1 MHSVKVP
8 LDRETVARFFNL
20 QVALTQA
27 QQPECS
33 CPGSVP
39 RRRRGER
46 GSSLPPPQP
55 SRTLTGHPG
64 SGKKEEGGGA
74 VREFTPPAA
83 LRKVLSSSTCV
94 QKATRGSP
102 GGRHAPF
109 QSGNPRAPRRGAPE
123 THPRHPKSCYLSVP
137 RARPETGLSRQ
148 WVACLR
154 EPGVLAFPRA
164 GGGRRGAGDRP
175 RGHPCAAG
183 P

>member
-1 MHSVKVP
+1 M
-8 LDRETVARFFNL
+8 VARFFSL

-27 QQPECS
+27 QQAECS

-55 SRTLTGHPG
+55 RPALTGHPG

-74 VREFTPPAA
+74 VSPSTPPAA

-94 QKATRGSP
+94 QQATRGSP

-109 QSGNPRAPRRGAPE
+109 QSGRPRNTPKA
-123 THPRHPKSCYLSVP
+123 PKSLLPSVP
-137 RARPETGLSRQ
+137 RTRPETGLSRQ

-154 EPGVLAFPRA
+154 EPGVLASPRA
-164 GGGRRGAGDRP
+164 GGGGLKAGDRP
-175 RGHPCAAG
+175 LGHP
-183 P
+183 